1 MPKNP
6 LKGFARRKSSGNV
19 LDIQAEQ
26 PASSAQP
33 VQGSSFRVLERPNGG
48 IDRRTSS
55 QRPLSAM
62 PFMTSRGKST
72 DDLANM
78 GTHAK
83 NSSSSTL
90 PSSFD
95 QENELA
101 QDELS
106 FPSKGAQVNQH
117 QPNHKFHQ
125 NASQATAGAPHPSF
139 SSRASRAMSFG
150 LRKKP
155 ESPAGLAQVP
165 EPELEPVPAIPDH
178 AAIRDRAETISSY
191 ASTAVP
197 PRLEANLGDAD
208 FSSDF
213 GMNMFEGLGDP
224 KKDTPLPPPPR
235 ALGGYVRSDSEP
247 MFASRNVQRQGL
259 TPSPELEPKQPQRIA
274 RPQNFGHTKRYS
286 WQSRTSVDG
295 LMSPGVES
303 DFASPRE
310 SDFSQD
316 TVKPSPGFPRFRPG
330 YQAVPDRYNSPGV
343 ESQPGTPDFM
353 PHTAIRQVNGHSSD
367 EEVSQEEDDS
377 RPASR
382 IHPRLHG
389 TSISHPPQSYH
400 GSTGS
405 SDGAS
410 YGRDSQTTTP
420 RANKLQPQIDG
431 DGLFDISPA
440 GPASRAIP
448 PPSQARSQSP
458 PKRMTKAQF
467 VEMQRAAPEDV
478 KSETSDDSEDGYDDG
493 DEEDRQAELTRQR
506 RKQEANL
513 AVYRQQMKKVSGGNP
528 SELPSQADRPAIGRA
543 SLSAPLLQQGM
554 PEGAVEEEDDDVP
567 LGILQAHGFP
577 NKNRPPTRF
586 GSAPPTPGSQ
596 ASVVGEPAMSG
607 ALPAFARRLPQDPY
621 FGASLVNPMNRESLA
636 FGGNLNGS
644 AYGGAPAVQPV
655 HPGGLV
661 GVIAGEE
668 RAKAARRASPNPN
681 PVTGGYGPIP
691 LPSNMLQGPVM
702 MPRSNSMMS
711 VVQPPMGGFMPPV
724 SPMGMP
730 GMMNPMGM
738 DTQQQM
744 IQMMQMQQHMMQ
756 SIIQMQ
762 AGQSPNMPPMSQSP
776 SMNNGFLN
784 PNGPQRPMPMA
795 QAGPNAGRT
804 MSMMQPPPQWNGNAD
819 GHGRSNTM
827 GSNARPLGY
836 AGSVY
841 NFNLSAPAPGYTPSI
856 APSERS
862 NVAGHKP

>member
-1 MPKNP
+1 M
-6 LKGFARRKSSGNV
+6 
-19 LDIQAEQ
+19 
-26 PASSAQP
+26 
-33 VQGSSFRVLERPNGG
+33 
-48 IDRRTSS
+48 
-55 QRPLSAM
+55 
-62 PFMTSRGKST
+62 
-72 DDLANM
+72 
-78 GTHAK
+78 
-83 NSSSSTL
+83 
-90 PSSFD
+90 
-95 QENELA
+95 
-101 QDELS
+101 
-106 FPSKGAQVNQH
+106 
-117 QPNHKFHQ
+117 
-125 NASQATAGAPHPSF
+125 F
-139 SSRASRAMSFG
+139 SS
-150 LRKKP
+150 
-155 ESPAGLAQVP
+155 
-165 EPELEPVPAIPDH
+165 H
-178 AAIRDRAETISSY
+178 
-191 ASTAVP
+191 
-197 PRLEANLGDAD
+197 
-208 FSSDF
+208 
-213 GMNMFEGLGDP
+213 
-224 KKDTPLPPPPR
+224 
-235 ALGGYVRSDSEP
+235 
-247 MFASRNVQRQGL
+247 NVQRQGL

-274 RPQNFGHTKRYS
+274 RPQNLGHNKRYS

-295 LMSPGVES
+295 LMSPGIES

-310 SDFSQD
+310 SGYSQD
-316 TVKPSPGFPRFRPG
+316 TVKPSTGGFPRFRPG
-330 YQAVPDRYNSPGV
+330 YQPVPARYNSPGF

-353 PHTAIRQVNGHSSD
+353 QNKPLRQVNGNFSD

-382 IHPRLHG
+382 IAHPA
-389 TSISHPPQSYH
+389 QSYH
-400 GSTGS
+400 GQAVQPVARHPAVANVRDDLSSTGS
-405 SDGAS
+405 ADGAS

-420 RANKLQPQIDG
+420 RAKNLQPQIGG
-431 DGLFDISPA
+431 DGLFDVSPA
-440 GPASRAIP
+440 GPASRAIH
-448 PPSQARSQSP
+448 PPSQARTQSP

-467 VEMQRAAPEDV
+467 VEMQRAAPQDV
-478 KSETSDDSEDGYDDG
+478 KSETSDDSDDGYDDG
-493 DEEDRQAELTRQR
+493 DEEERQAELTRQR

-528 SELPSQADRPAIGRA
+528 SELPSQVDRPGIGKT

-554 PEGAVEEEDDDVP
+554 PEGVIEEEDDDVP

-596 ASVVGEPAMSG
+596 GSVMGDPAMNGG

-668 RAKAARRASPNPN
+668 RAKAARRASPNPG

-691 LPSNMLQGPVM
+691 LPSNMMQGPGM

-711 VVQPPMGGFMPPV
+711 MVQPPMGGFMPPM

-762 AGQSPNMPPMSQSP
+762 AGQPPNMPPMPQSP

-784 PNGPQRPMPMA
+784 PNGPQRPMSMA
-795 QAGPNAGRT
+795 QAGPNAGRS
-804 MSMMQPPPQWNGNAD
+804 MSMMQAPPQWNGNDD

-827 GSNARPLGY
+827 GSSARPLGY

-862 NVAGHKP
+862 NVGMPSRYRPVSTMEANGANSRTQTMTSNMDNARKIAATPPPFIAQPPPKSTIRVIEKPKGAPKSPPRRNSADDEDDDEGWAQMRQKREARRTKMKGPESTLSELYTTME